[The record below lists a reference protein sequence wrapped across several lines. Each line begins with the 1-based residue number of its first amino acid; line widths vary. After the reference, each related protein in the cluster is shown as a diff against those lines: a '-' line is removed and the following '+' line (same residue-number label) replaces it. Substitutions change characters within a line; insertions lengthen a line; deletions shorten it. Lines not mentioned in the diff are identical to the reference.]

1 MTLLDLSNPFTLT
14 VRDQDGNEKIL
25 TGMLREYTKKE
36 KQTAKDKYK
45 KLLDAAEELQKLSRK
60 IARNERQIEI
70 KEKLE
75 DYKAV
80 DKLLT
85 ETNKLEDR
93 VEEISTHSME
103 AYKDD
108 SGMKDRFNTCLSG
121 DDKTDIIE
129 LAERVGYD
137 VIYSKISESINE
149 GKSDA

>member
-1 MTLLDLSNPFTLT
+1 MTLLDLSNPFTVT
-14 VRDQDGNEKIL
+14 GGDQDGNEKIL

-60 IARNERQIEI
+60 ITRNERQIEI

-93 VEEISTHSME
+93 VEELSASSME